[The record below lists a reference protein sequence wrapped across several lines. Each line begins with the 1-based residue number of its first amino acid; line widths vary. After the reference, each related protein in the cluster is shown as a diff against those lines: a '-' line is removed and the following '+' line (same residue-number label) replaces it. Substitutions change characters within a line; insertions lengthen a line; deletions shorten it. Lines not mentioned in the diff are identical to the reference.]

1 MPAVAICPKPL
12 ACAVRAAAFGLLLPL
27 LSPASVWAEA
37 AVQRYQIE
45 ASGLEAALT
54 RFARQAGVL
63 LSFDPALTAG
73 RQSAGL
79 QGDYSAAEGFA
90 VLLGGTGIQ
99 AVMAA
104 DGSYRLQRVN
114 TTGTLQ
120 LPSASVIGELDSPVG
135 EDRGYVA
142 RNSRSATKTNSAL
155 HETPRSVSVVTQQQM
170 DDRNVVSI
178 SDALRY
184 SAGIQAGYFGEDNKQ
199 DWFILRGFKQAN
211 NGLFQDGVR
220 VYSSGF
226 YSWQV
231 DPYSLE
237 RVEVLKGA
245 SSVLYGQATPGGVI
259 NLQSKRPT
267 LEQKNEVGVQYGSF
281 QRKQMHLDVGGKLD
295 EQGDVLYRVVGLS
308 RDSGTQVDD
317 VGSERL
323 LLAPSLT
330 LNFNADTSLTLLAS
344 VQKDNADPQL
354 QFLPAEGSLIGSA
367 NGQIDDDTAL
377 GNPAYEKFD
386 RTQATLG
393 YELNYRLSDAW
404 DFQQNF
410 RYGEL
415 DVDLRQMYYAG
426 HAIDVLNRAA
436 GAVAQQF
443 AIPFA
448 AAFGLV
454 SAQYP
459 DLNDPSRQKVMRGLT
474 YTDGKADNLS
484 LDNRLVNYWEGEG
497 VENTFLL
504 GVDYQQ
510 LNINEKGF
518 AADPLIREPL
528 NIYQPSYASS
538 TTLLNPTTLA
548 TLGSRDLQSK
558 RTRAD
563 QLGIYLQ
570 EQLKLDER
578 WVLLLGGRFDSARS
592 DLDNR
597 TTGVHKSIRD
607 EAFTWTAGAAY
618 LADNGLTPYASYS
631 EFFLPVVDINISTG
645 EPYQPE
651 SGEQLELGL
660 KYQPEGFAGAFNL
673 ALFELTQQNVRK
685 NTAAGTRTQLGE
697 VRSRGL
703 EFEASADLSD
713 NLSLVGSLTLLDAET
728 RQTTVVQE
736 QGKTPSQ
743 VAERMASLWATY
755 AFQGPLA
762 GLKVGAGARYTGESY
777 GDNRETD
784 ALRVPSYSLYDA
796 MLSYQLSDVTLQL
809 NANNLGDKEYVAT
822 CDYYCWYG
830 NRRNLIASVSYAW

>member
-1 MPAVAICPKPL
+1 MPAVAIRPKPL
-12 ACAVRAAAFGLLLPL
+12 ACAIRAAAFALALPL
-27 LSPASVWAEA
+27 LSPVLAWAEPA
-37 AVQRYQIE
+37 AQRYQIE
-45 ASGLEAALT
+45 AGDLETALT

-63 LSFDPALTAG
+63 LSFDPSLTAG

-79 QGDYSAAEGFA
+79 QGDYSATEGFA
-90 VLLGGTGIQ
+90 VLLGGSGLQ

-104 DGSYRLQRVN
+104 DGSYRLQRLT

-142 RNSRSATKTNSAL
+142 RNSRSASKTNTAL

-281 QRKQMHLDVGGKLD
+281 QRKQVHLDVGGKLD

-354 QFLPAEGSLIGSA
+354 QFLPAEGSLIGSV
-367 NGQIDDDTAL
+367 NGQIDDETAL

-415 DVDLRQMYYAG
+415 NVDLRQMYYAG
-426 HAIDVLNRAA
+426 HAIDVLNSAA
-436 GAVAQQF
+436 AATAKQF
-443 AIPFA
+443 SIPLA
-448 AAFGLV
+448 MAFGLV

-474 YTDGKADNLS
+474 YTDGRADNLS
-484 LDNRLVNYWEGEG
+484 LDNRLVNYWQGAG

-528 NIYQPSYASS
+528 NIYQPSYAAS
-538 TTLLNPTTLA
+538 TTLLNPATLA
-548 TLGSRDLQSK
+548 VLGPQDLQDK

-563 QLGIYLQ
+563 QLGFYLQ

-578 WVLLLGGRFDSARS
+578 WVLLLGGRFDNARS

-597 TTGVHKSIRD
+597 STGVHKSIRD
-607 EAFTWTAGAAY
+607 EEFTWTAGAAY
-618 LADNGLTPYASYS
+618 LADNGLTPYVSYS
-631 EFFLPVVDINISTG
+631 EFFLPVADINISTG

-660 KYQPEGFAGAFNL
+660 KYQPAGFAGAFNL

-685 NTAAGTRTQLGE
+685 NTVAGTRTQLGE

-713 NLSLVGSLTLLDAET
+713 NLSLVGSLTLLDAQT
-728 RQTTVVQE
+728 RKTTVLQE

-755 AFQGPLA
+755 AFQGPLT

-796 MLSYQLSDVTLQL
+796 MLSYQLNDVTLQL